1 MSRIFLEGLEFYAY
15 HGCFREEQVIGTWFN
30 VDVVLWGNF
39 EKAAS
44 TDNLED
50 TVNYLS
56 VYQTL
61 KAEME
66 ISTKLLETVVVRML
80 DAVLKAYP
88 LVEKIEIKLS
98 KMNPPLGGKLR
109 CVSVK
114 MSKERKNTHN

>member
-1 MSRIFLEGLEFYAY
+1 MSRIFLEGFEFYAY

>member
-39 EKAAS
+39 EKAAL

-61 KAEME
+61 KTEMGVP
-66 ISTKLLETVVVRML
+66 TKLLETVVVRML

-88 LVEKIEIKLS
+88 LIEKIEIKLS

-109 CVSVK
+109 SVSVK
-114 MSKERKNTHN
+114 MSKERT

>member
-1 MSRIFLEGLEFYAY
+1 MSQIFLEGLEFYAY

-39 EKAAS
+39 EKAAL

-66 ISTKLLETVVVRML
+66 ISTKLLETVVARML